1 MEKRLNQKDFDIL
14 FSGKRINNNDVD
26 YKYIPPFDVNN
37 DDDYIEALIH
47 DSEQNFLESVI
58 VDREDYRYIDIE
70 GVPELKIDSGTILRK
85 SGYDRG
91 RYVVKYNF
99 LRKVA
104 GSYETILVD
113 EEGDT
118 YDPSLGYHVMP
129 DGTIMD
135 GESHENTTGKILQ
148 IKELKYF
155 IQEISPSRNEIR
167 IVPQKLKDK
176 KYINSFIN
184 LQSKNNDYTFRDTIR
199 LFDKPTDTNL
209 AVSSTTAYISQNE
222 LLRPNMEG
230 GILYINNAFIER
242 VIPPKPSPSEGN
254 LTEEVDTSDS
264 SPPVVSARFVILEE
278 TTNYFEGGEK
288 DFDFLYN
295 HFSRNGTNFNITKQ
309 SGLPKPKNF
318 GPPPEGNNATI
329 GDVEGASAD
338 TNDGKDDVL
347 RRVAKFT
354 RPTGNLPT
362 ILTLASV
369 SSRPQNVSFEYEW
382 NIFGYDRNESGGDY
396 VYDPISGRI
405 GDQGNIVING
415 ETAGSLTAKGT
426 DKKQV
431 TIQIFGGD
439 VRLGV
444 ALKISR
450 PAENL
455 NSSIALP
462 HAIFVR

>member
-148 IKELKYF
+148 IKDCLLYT
-155 IQEISPSRNEIR
+155 S
-167 IVPQKLKDK
+167 K
-176 KYINSFIN
+176 KYH
-184 LQSKNNDYTFRDTIR
+184 
-199 LFDKPTDTNL
+199 
-209 AVSSTTAYISQNE
+209 
-222 LLRPNMEG
+222 
-230 GILYINNAFIER
+230 R
-242 VIPPKPSPSEGN
+242 VEMK
-254 LTEEVDTSDS
+254 
-264 SPPVVSARFVILEE
+264 LE
-278 TTNYFEGGEK
+278 
-288 DFDFLYN
+288 
-295 HFSRNGTNFNITKQ
+295 
-309 SGLPKPKNF
+309 
-318 GPPPEGNNATI
+318 
-329 GDVEGASAD
+329 
-338 TNDGKDDVL
+338 
-347 RRVAKFT
+347 
-354 RPTGNLPT
+354 
-362 ILTLASV
+362 
-369 SSRPQNVSFEYEW
+369 
-382 NIFGYDRNESGGDY
+382 
-396 VYDPISGRI
+396 
-405 GDQGNIVING
+405 
-415 ETAGSLTAKGT
+415 
-426 DKKQV
+426 
-431 TIQIFGGD
+431 
-439 VRLGV
+439 
-444 ALKISR
+444 
-450 PAENL
+450 
-455 NSSIALP
+455 
-462 HAIFVR
+462 

>member
-1 MEKRLNQKDFDIL
+1 MEKRLSPKDFDIL
-14 FSGKRINNNDVD
+14 FSGKRINNNDAN

-37 DDDYIEALIH
+37 NDDYIEALIH

-58 VDREDYRYIDIE
+58 VDREDYRYIDVE
-70 GVPELKIDSGTILRK
+70 GKPEMKIDSGTILRK

-135 GESHENTTGKILQ
+135 GDSHENTTGKILQ

-155 IQEISPSRNEIR
+155 IQEISPSRNEVR

-176 KYINSFIN
+176 KYINSFVN
-184 LQSKNNDYTFRDTIR
+184 LQTRNNQYTFRDTIR
-199 LFDKPTDTNL
+199 LYDKPTDTNA
-209 AVSSTTAYISQNE
+209 AVTSTTAYISQNE
-222 LLRPNMEG
+222 LLKPNMEG

-242 VIPPKPSPSEGN
+242 VIPPKPQPGEGN
-254 LTEEVDTSDS
+254 LTEEVDTSDI
-264 SPPVVSARFVILEE
+264 SPAVVSSRFVILDE

-288 DFDFLYN
+288 DFNFLYN
-295 HFSRNGTNFNITKQ
+295 HFSNNGTNNNITIE
-309 SGLPKPKNF
+309 SGLPKPQNF
-318 GPPPEGNNATI
+318 DENPNIIKEVT
-329 GDVEGASAD
+329 GASAD
-338 TNDGKDDVL
+338 TKDGKDNVL
-347 RRVAKFT
+347 RTVAKFT
-354 RPTGNLPT
+354 RPSGDLPT

-382 NIFGYDRNESGGDY
+382 TIFGYDRNENDGSY
-396 VYDPISGRI
+396 NYDPISGRI
-405 GDQGNIVING
+405 GDQGNIVIQG
-415 ETAGSLTAKGT
+415 ETAGTLTAKGP
-426 DKKQV
+426 DKKQI

-444 ALKISR
+444 ALRISR

>member
-1 MEKRLNQKDFDIL
+1 MEKRLSQKDFDIL
-14 FSGKRINNNDVD
+14 FSGKRINNNDANF
-26 YKYIPPFDVNN
+26 KYIPPFNVNN
-37 DDDYIEALIH
+37 NDDYIEALIH

-58 VDREDYRYIDIE
+58 VDREDYRYIDVE
-70 GVPELKIDSGTILRK
+70 GRPEMKIDSGTILRK

-118 YDPSLGYHVMP
+118 YDPSLGFHVMP

-135 GESHENTTGKILQ
+135 GESHENTTGKVLQ

-155 IQEISPSRNEIR
+155 IQEISPSRDEVR

-176 KYINSFIN
+176 KYINSFVN
-184 LQSKNNDYTFRDTIR
+184 LQTRNNDYTFRDTIR
-199 LFDKPTDTNL
+199 LYDKPTDTNL
-209 AVSSTTAYISQNE
+209 AVSSTTAYISQDE
-222 LLRPNMEG
+222 LLKPNMEG
-230 GILYINNAFIER
+230 GILYINNAFIEK
-242 VIPPKPSPSEGN
+242 VIPPKPQPGEGN
-254 LTEEVDTSDS
+254 LTEEIDTSDTN
-264 SPPVVSARFVILEE
+264 PPVVSARFVILEE

-295 HFSRNGTNFNITKQ
+295 HFSRNGTNLNITKQ

-318 GPPPEGNNATI
+318 GPPPEGITATI
-329 GDVEGASAD
+329 EDVEGASAD
-338 TNDGKDDVL
+338 TNDGKDNVL
-347 RRVAKFT
+347 EKVAKFT
-354 RPTGNLPT
+354 RPAGNLPT

-382 NIFGYDRNESGGDY
+382 TIFGYDRNERNDEY

-426 DKKQV
+426 DKKQI

-439 VRLGV
+439 VRLGI

-450 PAENL
+450 QAENL